1 MKENKI
7 EELAVVVLDSDNFPV
22 APPTKSTG
30 AKISNAKAGKGRKKV
45 DEELLLTARSLYITT
60 EMSIPAVAK
69 QVGINESTL
78 YEYSRK
84 EKWNLLKVNPDE
96 VDRNR
101 ALADEIYATINFMDD
116 AKKILHQLLNQKE
129 YQTPKDVKILVE
141 AFRMADDRTT
151 QLRLIRENVKGDG
164 YYGEDQ

>member
-1 MKENKI
+1 MGVFI
-7 EELAVVVLDSDNFPV
+7 
-22 APPTKSTG
+22 
-30 AKISNAKAGKGRKKV
+30 
-45 DEELLLTARSLYITT
+45 
-60 EMSIPAVAK
+60 
-69 QVGINESTL
+69 GIN
-78 YEYSRK
+78 K
-84 EKWNLLKVNPDE
+84 EVRRAYGFDEIALAPGDFTVNPDE